1 MQVKPLLAAAVL
13 CLTAGAAQAAEP
25 VETVSACGFRPLQFD
40 LLRPSR
46 KAAVA
51 ASVPVPAVI
60 IVHGG
65 SWLGGSRRDEAGLM
79 RFFAAQGYLAMSID
93 YRLSAQASFPAQI
106 EDMKCAICWLQK
118 HAAQYQA
125 DPDRIAAYGIS
136 AGAHLVALA
145 AVSAG
150 KWDDAGGEGGVQ
162 SRLRCAVLQAPPLDL
177 PGWWQSADATQSGP
191 MAPRYMLTRLFGQTY
206 QQAPERYAEASPASY
221 AGKAAAGSLPAM
233 LVIQGDQD
241 ATIPPLQARQFVR
254 ALQASGN
261 RAELLA
267 IPDGD
272 HFGFGS
278 QGAQVAA
285 KLKEFLASCLK

>member
-1 MQVKPLLAAAVL
+1 MRISPLLAAASL
-13 CLTAGAAQAAEP
+13 CLAVGIAQAAEP
-25 VETVSACGFRPLQFD
+25 AVTVSACGLRPLQFD
-40 LLRPSR
+40 LLPPARQ
-46 KAAVA
+46 A
-51 ASVPVPAVI
+51 ASPALTPAVI
-60 IVHGG
+60 IAHGG

-79 RFFAAQGYLAMSID
+79 RFFATQGYLAMSID
-93 YRLSAQASFPAQI
+93 YRLSSQAPFPAQI
-106 EDMKCAICWLQK
+106 EDMKCAIRWLQK

-125 DPDRIAAYGIS
+125 DPERIAAYGIS

-150 KWDDAGGEGGVQ
+150 KWDDAGGENGVR
-162 SRLRCAVLQAPPLDL
+162 SRLRCAALQAPPLDL
-177 PGWWQSADATQSGP
+177 PAWWQGADATLNGP
-191 MAPRYMLTRLFGQTY
+191 MAPRYMLSRLFGQTY
-206 QQAPERYAEASPASY
+206 PQAPERYAEASPTSY
-221 AGKAAAGSLPAM
+221 AGKVAAGSLPAM

-241 ATIPPLQARQFVR
+241 ATIPPAQARQFVR

-278 QGAQVAA
+278 QGEQVAA
-285 KLKEFLASCLK
+285 KLKEFLAACLK